1 MGKFTNL
8 GGVTIDREL
17 LFGSGHLILPA
28 TIDYTSQIKKIL
40 KGTLY
45 GRQTTS
51 KKYAPAFT
59 LAKLA
64 SATNTTNFVGTLSV
78 AGEAG
83 IFTITT
89 DTVKLWDVSAGVLVG
104 LPSTAMA
111 LTVDAVSTSA
121 NTVTCTGE
129 VFDCTPAA
137 GDYLV
142 IMDGTQDPSTFGV
155 CLEDIDFSALTEDKI
170 THLVMTGA
178 VDKDRILRLY
188 DDYTT
193 PNALFSW
200 TTLLQRILFYQK

>member
-1 MGKFTNL
+1 MQNL
-8 GGVTIDREL
+8 GGVTIDKEL

-28 TIDYTSQIKKIL
+28 TIDYTAQMKKIL

-51 KKYAPAFT
+51 KKYVPAFT

-78 AGEAG
+78 TGEAA

-89 DTVKLWDVSAGVLVG
+89 DTVKLWDVSAGIMVG
-104 LPSTAMA
+104 LPSTGVA
-111 LTVDAVSTSA
+111 LTVDVVSVSA

-129 VFDCTPAA
+129 VFDCTPAG

-142 IMDGTQDPSTFGV
+142 IWDGSQDPTTFGI
-155 CLEDIDFSALTEDKI
+155 CLEDIDFSKLTEDKI
-170 THLVMTGA
+170 TSLVMMGA
-178 VDKDRILRLY
+178 VDKSRILRLY

-200 TTLLQRILFYQK
+200 TTLLQRILFYEK